1 MATFVLLLCFLILC
15 VLKQIK
21 MELSYQ
27 KIGRISLSA
36 MLFFIGFSHFFIPE
50 NLMEMIPPF
59 FPLALSIVYMTGVL
73 ELLFGALLLF
83 DKTYKITSNIL
94 VLYFILIWP
103 ANIYHAINVGEIPGG
118 VEQYVPYYHWI
129 RVILIQPFFILW
141 TLLLTSPLKSKKKL
155 SYEV

>member
-73 ELLFGALLLF
+73 ELGFGVLLLF
-83 DKTYKITSNIL
+83 DKTFKMTGKMLIVYFKI
-94 VLYFILIWP
+94 
-103 ANIYHAINVGEIPGG
+103 
-118 VEQYVPYYHWI
+118 
-129 RVILIQPFFILW
+129 
-141 TLLLTSPLKSKKKL
+141 
-155 SYEV
+155 